1 MLAIRERNLFHSA
14 NLDPINVLLHE
25 TVAYVSVSAS
35 ALVLLID
42 VVLAQCHGNL
52 SLHV

>member
-1 MLAIRERNLFHSA
+1 MLAIRELNLFHSA
-14 NLDPINVLLHE
+14 NLGPNNVLLHE
-25 TVAYVSVSAS
+25 TIASVSVSAF
-35 ALVLLID
+35 ALVSLID